1 MRLRKVAACGV
12 AVVAL
17 AASGCAASYEDRMK
31 YLDEIAQKGID
42 YRAKLYEQ
50 KTEPSTEACK
60 IGFDLLKANPPQDQD
75 GGGTS
80 SKWKE
85 QVEEAYIKS
94 CVTGELKPKPDVEGV
109 DAVTP
114 VPVTAPPG
122 PSGSPS
128 ASASPAT

>member
-1 MRLRKVAACGV
+1 MRLRKVAACGAV
-12 AVVAL
+12 VVAL
-17 AASGCAASYEDRMK
+17 AASGCAASYEERMK

-50 KTEPSTEACK
+50 RTEPSGEACK
-60 IGFDLLKANPPQDQD
+60 IGFDLLKASPPLDQD
-75 GGGTS
+75 GGS
-80 SKWKE
+80 SKKWND

-114 VPVTAPPG
+114 VPVTVPAG

-128 ASASPAT
+128 ASASPAI